1 MARTSS
7 TPRDGGPHEQ
17 RPFDLTGCVALVTG
31 ASGRL
36 GPSMVETLAGAGAH
50 VVAVARD
57 LDPARGGA
65 RATSTAD
72 LRACDITSP
81 EWPALV
87 ASVAEEHGRI
97 DVLVNNA
104 HVGRGGSLRL
114 AQPEDFAEAF
124 GLAVTATADG
134 INAARAGLAA
144 SAAAGGPASVV
155 NIASM
160 YGVVAPDPRVY
171 DSEEGRNPPAYG
183 AAKAAMLQLTRYAAA
198 ELAPEGIRVN
208 SITLGPFPGLG
219 HPRDRGALRADRRA
233 APCSAGSASRRR
245 SPPRCSTSPR
255 RRRRTSPGR
264 TSPSTA
270 AGRPGRPQGACGRP
284 VAESIPACSSS
295 TRSRSSKTVAALIR
309 ARTCA
314 CSRRTSSTSERAS
327 ARSASRRVEVRHVE
341 PLTEVLEPLLERG
354 QLG

>member
-1 MARTSS
+1 MSAL
-7 TPRDGGPHEQ
+7 
-17 RPFDLTGCVALVTG
+17 FDLTGCVALVTG

-36 GPSMVETLAGAGAH
+36 GPSMVETLASAGAH

-57 LDPARGGA
+57 LTRLEEALGD
-65 RATSTAD
+65 STAD
-72 LRACDITSP
+72 LRAADITSP
-81 EWPALV
+81 AWPALV
-87 ASVAEEHGRI
+87 ESVAAEHGRI

-144 SAAAGGPASVV
+144 SATAGGPASVV

-160 YGVVAPDPRVY
+160 YGLVAPDPRVY

-208 SITLGPFPGLG
+208 SITLGPFPGSAT
-219 HPRDRGALRADRRA
+219 PETEALFERIA
-233 APCSAGSASRRR
+233 
-245 SPPRCSTSPR
+245 
-255 RRRRTSPGR
+255 
-264 TSPSTA
+264 
-270 AGRPGRPQGACGRP
+270 
-284 VAESIPACSSS
+284 
-295 TRSRSSKTVAALIR
+295 
-309 ARTCA
+309 ARTMVGRVGQPA
-314 CSRRTSSTSERAS
+314 EVATALLYLASPASSYVTGSNVTVDGGWTAW
-327 ARSASRRVEVRHVE
+327 
-341 PLTEVLEPLLERG
+341 
-354 QLG
+354 

>member
-1 MARTSS
+1 MS
-7 TPRDGGPHEQ
+7 DL
-17 RPFDLTGCVALVTG
+17 FDLSGCVALVTG

-36 GPSMVETLAGAGAH
+36 GPSMVHTLEEAGAH

-57 LDPARGGA
+57 LTRLREAVGD
-65 RATSTAD
+65 STAE
-72 LRACDITSP
+72 LRTCDITSP
-81 EWPALV
+81 EWPALL

-114 AQPEDFAEAF
+114 SRPEDFAEAF

-134 INAARAGLAA
+134 INAARAGLSA

-208 SITLGPFPGLG
+208 SITLGPFPGSATAETE
-219 HPRDRGALRADRRA
+219 ALFARIA
-233 APCSAGSASRRR
+233 
-245 SPPRCSTSPR
+245 
-255 RRRRTSPGR
+255 
-264 TSPSTA
+264 
-270 AGRPGRPQGACGRP
+270 
-284 VAESIPACSSS
+284 
-295 TRSRSSKTVAALIR
+295 
-309 ARTCA
+309 ARTMLGRVGQPA
-314 CSRRTSSTSERAS
+314 EVATALLFLASPASSYVTGSNVTVDGGWTAW
-327 ARSASRRVEVRHVE
+327 
-341 PLTEVLEPLLERG
+341 
-354 QLG
+354 